1 MQGKVKFF
9 NTMKNFGFI
18 QPEDGSDDLFVHL
31 SDIEDDGYLKEDDE
45 VEFDA
50 EEGERGPR
58 AVNVKKI
65 N

>member
-1 MQGKVKFF
+1 MKGKVKFF

-18 QPEDGSDDLFVHL
+18 QPEDDGDDLFVHM
-31 SDIEDDGYLKEDDE
+31 SDIVEDSYLREDDE
-45 VEFDA
+45 VEFDS
-50 EEGERGPR
+50 EQGERGPR

>member
-1 MQGKVKFF
+1 MKGKVKFF

-18 QPEDGSDDLFVHL
+18 EPEDDSEDLFVHRN
-31 SDIEDDGYLKEDDE
+31 DIEGNYLQEDDE

-65 N
+65 D

>member
-1 MQGKVKFF
+1 MKGKVKFY

-18 QPEDGSDDLFVHL
+18 EPEDDSEDLFVHRN
-31 SDIEDDGYLKEDDE
+31 DIEGSYLQEDDE

-50 EEGERGPR
+50 EEGDRGPR

-65 N
+65 E